1 MGGGYEINLLKS
13 GKIKS
18 YGIGFIEDYSEKGIF
33 GTGKILWIDNFVLCK
48 LEELNN
54 NIHGIMIVLWNLLP
68 SLWTPQKLFN

>member
-33 GTGKILWIDNFVLCK
+33 GTGEIL
-48 LEELNN
+48 
-54 NIHGIMIVLWNLLP
+54 
-68 SLWTPQKLFN
+68 